1 MFDEVSRKIEA
12 DIRSG
17 MALRTETAISR
28 KGQYFLEKTELSE
41 IVPRPTELMFDI
53 LKRIYAADGPV
64 SRVYARHGI
73 RYTDTDCLRVIDGEL
88 YVDRERELHGLL
100 PGYGGLGG
108 DDFVPR
114 FRDIFQ
120 FFPTIRNILSLNIIR
135 TQAHDTLFAALR
147 DRIERR
153 PSDADDPGRLI
164 RELLDDYE
172 VVFEVNLLAGL
183 SMRKLLG
190 VLDREAITLPEIL
203 GSGGFFFN
211 PSHLAIRL
219 PAGMQ
224 GNSLDILDESDFEH
238 HDSLPARSLSPAMES
253 WWSALSEY
261 RKAFFRK
268 RIAEVVAYERL
279 REFGRWL
286 AVKDIGL
293 LRRALLERATLAGFL
308 DSHVVLFGR
317 LDTALTGEPDEA
329 VCLEE
334 REKYDGSRID
344 PLVSLRPS
352 LSADPVLQSK
362 GVGLSVGIATGVLV
376 DVDGLLRGVHGD
388 QSMILHSEVLSPD
401 LVIYLDRVVGIVS
414 LSGGMLSHAAIV
426 ARERGIPV
434 VAKFCLGKNDM
445 ELGQLICIDGAAG
458 TVVRI

>member
-1 MFDEVSRKIEA
+1 MFDEVSRQIEM

-17 MALRTETAISR
+17 AALRTNTAISR

-41 IVPRPTELMFDI
+41 IVPRPTELMLGI
-53 LKRIYAADGPV
+53 LKRIYATDGPV
-64 SRVYARHGI
+64 SRVYASHGI

-100 PGYGGLGG
+100 PGYSGLGG

-114 FRDIFQ
+114 FRDILR
-120 FFPTIRNILSLNIIR
+120 FFPTIRNVLSLNTIH
-135 TQAHDTLFAALR
+135 TQAHDTLFVALR
-147 DRIERR
+147 DRIKRR
-153 PSDADDPGRLI
+153 PPDADDPGQLM

-183 SMRKLLG
+183 SMQKLLV
-190 VLDREAITLPEIL
+190 VLNRESITLPEIL
-203 GSGGFFFN
+203 GSGGVFSDS
-211 PSHLAIRL
+211 SHLAIRL
-219 PAGMQ
+219 PAGMR

-238 HDSLPARSLSPAMES
+238 HDSLAVRSLSPAVES
-253 WWSALSEY
+253 WWNALPEY
-261 RKAFFRK
+261 RQAFFWK

-286 AVKDIGL
+286 TVKDIGL
-293 LRRALLERATLAGFL
+293 LRKVFLGRATMAGFS
-308 DSHVVLFGR
+308 DSHAILFGR
-317 LDTALTGEPDEA
+317 LDTALTGELDEA

-334 REKYDGSRID
+334 RKKYDGSRID

-352 LSADPVLQSK
+352 LSADPALQSK

-376 DVDGLLRGVHGD
+376 DVDGLLRGEHGD
-388 QSMILHSEVLSPD
+388 QPMILHSEVLSPD
-401 LVIYLDRVVGIVS
+401 LATYLDRVVGIVS

-434 VAKFCLGKNDM
+434 VAKFSLGQNDM
-445 ELGQLICIDGAAG
+445 ALGQLIRIDGAIG